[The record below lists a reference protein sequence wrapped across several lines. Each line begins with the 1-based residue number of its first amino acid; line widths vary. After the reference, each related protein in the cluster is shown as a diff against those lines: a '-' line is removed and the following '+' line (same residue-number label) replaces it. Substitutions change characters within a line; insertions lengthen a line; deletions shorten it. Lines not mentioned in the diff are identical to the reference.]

1 MTDSSLP
8 QSDERI
14 SAYLD
19 GELTGEEAH
28 AVQGELEQSEA
39 ARELLRQ
46 YGDLRNFI
54 RELPPESLSLETGT
68 ELHGSVMRRVAA
80 GTGGATS
87 RTVARNGK
95 RYWSI
100 ALPLLATAAGVMLLV
115 RFNPSGQN
123 QPPTVELAE
132 RDNESGL
139 LKETP
144 AALPIETAA
153 PSFSPVPELAES
165 APSTVASEARGGVM
179 STTNSIPRQEL
190 PRPVASDVV
199 LGESENLNS
208 TGLKTETIV
217 STDGKSSF
225 EMSSRQLESLKVG
238 ETVRALQHSDNE
250 VSVVNLFV
258 VDRDEALNSLQ
269 LILASQKVP
278 LGNEDPAG
286 NESKAREESVGR
298 KMKSLPY
305 SASASRNGAN
315 QTGKNLV
322 ADKKSESPP
331 ADELS
336 LVAVY
341 VEASESQLT
350 AALEE
355 LKREHRQFVELAI
368 EDPVETD
375 GIVRALE
382 GESVASIP
390 RQRAADKENE
400 EKSDRIYTGKLPL
413 PGQAKDDSASD
424 DGGGVGGG
432 VDGDVAHIARQ
443 QALQVSPKMLETLS
457 RRGRA
462 APSTEKLGK
471 MAQSAG
477 SPSSGE
483 EGETAKSPVPKSPVQ
498 SVAKAAAATEEQLT
512 RQMQVLFVLK
522 QRPEVIHKARIA
534 PPASSDTP
542 RIK

>member
-19 GELTGEEAH
+19 GELTGEEAR
-28 AVQGELEQSEA
+28 AMQGELEQSEA

-46 YGDLRNFI
+46 YGDLRSLI
-54 RELPPESLSLETGT
+54 RELPPEALSLETGT

-87 RTVARNGK
+87 RTVGRKGK
-95 RYWSI
+95 RYWRI

-123 QPPTVELAE
+123 QAPTVELAD

-139 LKETP
+139 LKDAP
-144 AALPIETAA
+144 AAVPVEESA
-153 PSFSPVPELAES
+153 PRFSPVPELAES
-165 APSTVASEARGGVM
+165 APSTVASETPGGVM
-179 STTNSIPRQEL
+179 STTNSIPREEL

-305 SASASRNGAN
+305 SASRTAKK
-315 QTGKNLV
+315 TV

-368 EDPVETD
+368 EEPVETD

-400 EKSDRIYTGKLPL
+400 EKSDRINPGKLPF
-413 PGQAKDDSASD
+413 PAQVKDDSASD
-424 DGGGVGGG
+424 DGGGFGGGG
-432 VDGDVAHIARQ
+432 VDGDGPYVARQ

-477 SPSSGE
+477 APSSRE

-498 SVAKAAAATEEQLT
+498 SAAQAAAATEEQLT

>member
-19 GELTGEEAH
+19 GELTGEEAR
-28 AVQGELEQSEA
+28 AMQGELEQSEA

-46 YGDLRNFI
+46 YGGLRSLI
-54 RELPPESLSLETGT
+54 RELPPEALSLETGT

-87 RTVARNGK
+87 RTVARKGK
-95 RYWSI
+95 RYWRI

-132 RDNESGL
+132 RDKESGL
-139 LKETP
+139 LKEAP

-153 PSFSPVPELAES
+153 PGFSPVPELAES

-190 PRPVASDVV
+190 PRPVASDVI
-199 LGESENLNS
+199 LGESEKLNS

-305 SASASRNGAN
+305 SASRTAKK
-315 QTGKNLV
+315 TV

-368 EDPVETD
+368 EEPVETD

-400 EKSDRIYTGKLPL
+400 EKSDRIYTGKLPF
-413 PGQAKDDSASD
+413 PAQVKDDSASD
-424 DGGGVGGG
+424 DGGFGGGG
-432 VDGDVAHIARQ
+432 VDGDGPYVARQ

-477 SPSSGE
+477 APSSRE

-498 SVAKAAAATEEQLT
+498 SAAQAAAATEEQLT